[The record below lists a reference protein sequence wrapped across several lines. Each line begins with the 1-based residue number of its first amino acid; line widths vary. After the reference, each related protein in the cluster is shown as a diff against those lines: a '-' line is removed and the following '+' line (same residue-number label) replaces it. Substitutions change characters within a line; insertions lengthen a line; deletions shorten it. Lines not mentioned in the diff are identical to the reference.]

1 MAVAVSEVEQLR
13 EYVRGVLSAAQHHA
27 GNVDEII
34 LAIAGAIIARKDD
47 TPLQVRAGRTQE
59 MGRAYKLLARP
70 RSLRANLIAKP
81 PMTMTGDRMLPVL
94 EIRITPPCLPCLG
107 RASQL

>member
-13 EYVRGVLSAAQHHA
+13 EYVRGVLGAAQHHA

-59 MGRAYKLLARP
+59 MGEGNHVYLEQRQYVCL
-70 RSLRANLIAKP
+70 
-81 PMTMTGDRMLPVL
+81 VL
-94 EIRITPPCLPCLG
+94 
-107 RASQL
+107 